1 MNRRDT
7 ILVADDVEINRAVL
21 RSIFEEDYNVLEAE
35 NGEQALFLMRQY
47 RDSIAIVLLDL
58 IMPVR
63 DGYEVMEERQAD
75 PSLRGLPVAV
85 ITADDSVESE
95 IRVFDLGASDI
106 IGKPFEP
113 HLVRRRIR
121 NIVSLSQRHL
131 DQDDCIREQA
141 RKLRE
146 SNAAVIDALSSII
159 EYRSAETGQH
169 IKRIQLFT
177 RVLLE
182 DVAANC
188 PDLGL
193 DESRIAMIVSAS
205 SLHDIGKIAIP
216 DAILNKPGR
225 LTAEEFEVMKTH
237 AVKGCEILSRLDR
250 MGDRDYLK
258 YASDICLY
266 HHERWDGKGYPKGL
280 KKDRIPM
287 CAQVVGIADC
297 YDALTTDR
305 VYRGAIPPEHA
316 FNMILNGECGAFSPR
331 LLESFKNVRD
341 SFREL
346 TLRYADQELPQSEL
360 VEAEP
365 LEDGREDGRDVGQL
379 FQAKYLTLLG
389 GIDATVMEVDFQTG
403 LYHLEYLSDPV
414 FDTLRSGRRFEDSV
428 RLFAEQSVL
437 PEDRPA
443 LLTFMT
449 ESMGGFLEQEQ
460 MGREIH
466 FRVWERGAQGFR
478 RCGCSMLRVDAGSLY
493 CKKVLLVWKIE
504 GEAQKGRDQAG
515 PEAGAG
521 AWNDLLGG
529 TFLCLCDPHMT
540 IRKLND
546 GFCRLLGYGE
556 AEIREQFHSR
566 YRNLIYPGDRE
577 EVLRQI
583 REQLR
588 VGNVVEMEYRAQGKD
603 GSTVWLLDRGYLTV
617 DDEGNSALFHMLVDV
632 TRSKRAQEELRRMQE
647 RYQLILEQTEDIIV
661 EWDIRKE
668 RLTVSD
674 NWEKKFGYQPV
685 QDGLMKQISMGSHI
699 HPDDLAECAAL
710 QRDMAGGKP
719 YGEKELRVA
728 DKDGRYRWCRVR
740 AAAQMD
746 EMGHPLRVVA
756 VIADIGEEKRRSE
769 FLQNRAERD
778 GLTGFYNQTAGKL
791 RARQL
796 LEKQGCGRAAA
807 LYMIDMDNFREV
819 NERYGH
825 SFGNVVLQ
833 EISNRLRRLFSG
845 GEVLIRVGGDEF
857 LILAPGVEEA
867 AARAQGREIQQ
878 ALQDIIGR
886 DVVRFRFSCSIGIS
900 LCPGDGEDF
909 ETLYRKGCRALLAA
923 KERDTDKYVLYRD
936 EPKIADEENEPAAG
950 NTHIDTEDDGYDGLA
965 REVFDALYG
974 TGEAMKSLS
983 RALELAGRRLGLSR
997 VGVIQ
1002 ADGDGERCSLF
1013 SEWCKEGSVPL
1024 REAMQDVLVTRLGGW
1039 EQFGADGVF
1048 CCADAAEIGGETG
1061 TAGAVRGP
1069 GAEGEPGA
1077 LGTAETAALELERT
1091 DARAVFRFAVRDSG
1105 GDRGWISFEDCL
1117 ARREWTEEQRAQLA
1131 FAAGIISLFLLK
1143 MWA

>member
-365 LEDGREDGRDVGQL
+365 LEDRREDGRDAGQL

-414 FDTLRSGRRFEDSV
+414 FDTLRSGQRFEDSV

-460 MGREIH
+460 MGREIY

-566 YRNLIYPGDRE
+566 CRNLIY
-577 EVLRQI
+577 
-583 REQLR
+583 
-588 VGNVVEMEYRAQGKD
+588 
-603 GSTVWLLDRGYLTV
+603 
-617 DDEGNSALFHMLVDV
+617 
-632 TRSKRAQEELRRMQE
+632 
-647 RYQLILEQTEDIIV
+647 
-661 EWDIRKE
+661 
-668 RLTVSD
+668 
-674 NWEKKFGYQPV
+674 
-685 QDGLMKQISMGSHI
+685 
-699 HPDDLAECAAL
+699 
-710 QRDMAGGKP
+710 
-719 YGEKELRVA
+719 
-728 DKDGRYRWCRVR
+728 
-740 AAAQMD
+740 
-746 EMGHPLRVVA
+746 
-756 VIADIGEEKRRSE
+756 
-769 FLQNRAERD
+769 
-778 GLTGFYNQTAGKL
+778 
-791 RARQL
+791 
-796 LEKQGCGRAAA
+796 
-807 LYMIDMDNFREV
+807 
-819 NERYGH
+819 
-825 SFGNVVLQ
+825 
-833 EISNRLRRLFSG
+833 
-845 GEVLIRVGGDEF
+845 
-857 LILAPGVEEA
+857 
-867 AARAQGREIQQ
+867 
-878 ALQDIIGR
+878 
-886 DVVRFRFSCSIGIS
+886 
-900 LCPGDGEDF
+900 PGDGEDF

-936 EPKIADEENEPAAG
+936 EPKIVDEENEPAAG

-974 TGEAMKSLS
+974 TGEAVKSLS

-1024 REAMQDVLVTRLGGW
+1024 REVMQDVLVTRLGGW

-1048 CCADAAEIGGETG
+1048 CCADAAEIGGEAG

-1069 GAEGEPGA
+1069 GAVGAPGA

>member
-1 MNRRDT
+1 MSRRDT
-7 ILVADDVEINRAVL
+7 ILVADDVELNRAVL

-47 RDSIAIVLLDL
+47 RDSIAVVLLDL

-63 DGYEVMEERQAD
+63 DGYEVMEARQAD

-113 HLVRRRIR
+113 HLVRRRIQ

-131 DQDDCIREQA
+131 DQDDRIREQA

-182 DVAANC
+182 DVARNC

-193 DESRIAMIVSAS
+193 DEARIAMIVSAS

-250 MGDRDYLK
+250 MGDRDYLR

-280 KKDRIPM
+280 RGGRIPV

-305 VYRGAIPPEHA
+305 VYRGAIPTEHA

-331 LLESFKNVRD
+331 LLESFKNVREA
-341 SFREL
+341 FQEL
-346 TLRYADQELPQSEL
+346 TLRYADHEMPQSEL
-360 VEAEP
+360 SEVLS
-365 LEDGREDGRDVGQL
+365 LEGSEEESMDTLQL
-379 FQAKYLTLLG
+379 FQTKYTALLG
-389 GIDATVMEVDFQTG
+389 DIDATVMEVDFRTG

-414 FDTLRSGRRFEDSV
+414 FEPLRSGAQFEDSARSFV
-428 RLFAEQSVL
+428 AQSVH
-437 PEDRPA
+437 PDDRDR
-443 LLTFMT
+443 LLAFMT
-449 ESMGGFLEQEQ
+449 ESVSGFLEREQ
-460 MGREIH
+460 MGSRVHFGVCGRE
-466 FRVWERGAQGFR
+466 EEGFR
-478 RCGCSMLRVDAGSLY
+478 RCCCSLLRIDTGTLSH
-493 CKKVLLVWKIE
+493 KKVLFVWKME
-504 GEAQKGRDQAG
+504 EAGEAGKTAAG
-515 PEAGAG
+515 TEAAG
-521 AWNDLLGG
+521 KWDDLLGG
-529 TFLCLCDPHMT
+529 TFQCLCDPHMT
-540 IRKLND
+540 IQKMSD

-556 AEIREQFHSR
+556 EEIGEQFYDR

-577 EVLRQI
+577 EVARQI
-583 REQLR
+583 RQQLR
-588 VGNVVEMEYRAQGKD
+588 TGNVVETEYRVLGK
-603 GSTVWLLDRGYLTV
+603 GGNTVWLLDRGHLTR
-617 DDEGNSALFHMLVDV
+617 DGNGNTALFHMLVDV

-647 RYQLILEQTEDIIV
+647 RYQLILEQTDDIIV
-661 EWDIRKE
+661 EWDIGSD
-668 RLTVSD
+668 TFTASD
-674 NWEKKFGYQPV
+674 NWEKKFGYRPIMSE
-685 QDGLMKQISMGSHI
+685 LTARISLGSHL
-699 HPDDLAECAAL
+699 HPDDLAECTAL
-710 QRDMAGGKP
+710 MRDMAGGKP

-728 DKDGRYRWCRVR
+728 DCAGCYRWCRVR

-746 EMGHPLRVVA
+746 EMGRPIRVVG
-756 VIADIGEEKRRSE
+756 VVADIEEEKRRSE

-778 GLTGFYNQTAGKL
+778 GLTGFFNQTAGKL
-791 RARQL
+791 RAKHL
-796 LEKQGCGRAAA
+796 LEKQDRDRAAA

-819 NERYGH
+819 NDRYGH

-833 EISNRLRRLFSG
+833 EVSSRLRRLFSG
-845 GEVLIRVGGDEF
+845 GDVLIRVGGDEF
-857 LILAPGVEEA
+857 LILAPGTGEA
-867 AARAQGREIQQ
+867 KARAQGKKIQE
-878 ALQDIIGR
+878 ALGDICGR
-886 DVVRFRFSCSIGIS
+886 NVVRFRFSCSIGIS

-909 ETLYRKGCRALLAA
+909 ETLYRKGCHALLSA
-923 KERDTDKYVLYRD
+923 KRREHDKYVLYRD
-936 EPKIADEENEPAAG
+936 DPETGDGETGPAAG
-950 NTHIDTEDDGYDGLA
+950 NTHIDSEDDGLEGLA
-965 REVFDALYG
+965 KEIFYTLYG
-974 TGEAMKSLS
+974 AGAAGEALV

-997 VGVIQ
+997 VSVYTASGT
-1002 ADGDGERCSLF
+1002 GERCSVTC
-1013 SEWCKEGSVPL
+1013 EWCNEGVRPL
-1024 REAMQDVLVTRLGGW
+1024 RGQLADMPVTALGGW
-1039 EQFGADGVF
+1039 DQFDKEGVF
-1048 CCADAAEIGGETG
+1048 CCADAAELAGSTGRALEETG
-1061 TAGAVRGP
+1061 
-1069 GAEGEPGA
+1069 
-1077 LGTAETAALELERT
+1077 
-1091 DARAVFRFAVRDSG
+1091 ARAVFRFAVRSSG
-1105 GDRGWISFEDCL
+1105 INRGWISFDDCL
-1117 ARREWTEEQRAQLA
+1117 ARREWTGEQREALA
-1131 FAAGIISLFLLK
+1131 FSAGIISVFLLK
-1143 MWA
+1143 MPG